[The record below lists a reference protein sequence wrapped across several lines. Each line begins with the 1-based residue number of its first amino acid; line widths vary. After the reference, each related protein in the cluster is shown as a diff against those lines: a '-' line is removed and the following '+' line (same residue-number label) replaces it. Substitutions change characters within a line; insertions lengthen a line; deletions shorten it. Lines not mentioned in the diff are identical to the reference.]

1 MKNDPPL
8 KSDPANVPKTEA
20 LLADESEPVE
30 KTLSNGGSTHV
41 VNDKGAVDNPN
52 GNTEEC
58 QHKQNNEVTVEQT
71 NAVISEETVNPAEI
85 LNVKDVIVDEK
96 SADKIALIPNSETD
110 ISKGAFALNNE
121 IQEETTLD
129 TNGLIIHEKETSSS
143 AVIQTN
149 KS

>member
-8 KSDPANVPKTEA
+8 KPDPAYVAKTEPIVTA
-20 LLADESEPVE
+20 ESEPIE

-41 VNDKGAVDNPN
+41 VNDKGAFGNPN

-58 QHKQNNEVTVEQT
+58 QHKQTDEVIVEQI
-71 NAVISEETVNPAEI
+71 NAVISEESINPAEA
-85 LNVKDVIVDEK
+85 LTVKDVIVDEK
-96 SADKIALIPNSETD
+96 SADKIALIPNSETE
-110 ISKGAFALNNE
+110 ISKGVFALNNE
-121 IQEETTLD
+121 IQEETTLN
-129 TNGLIIHEKETSSS
+129 TNGLVINEKETSSS